1 MTAPPWTVR
10 ALRAALAA
18 GSTSPS
24 QLAESAL
31 ANSNQNAGS
40 NTYLWQDPAWTRAE
54 AVRAESMMPMSGQ
67 SGAGPFND
75 SRPAFWGLPISVK
88 DCFDLAGSP
97 TSYGVRFYRDL
108 NGNAA
113 RDSWLVEQLR
123 AAGAVIIGKTHLH
136 PLAYGITGENAE
148 FGDCVQPGVPR
159 DGSWSLGWK
168 PRDPGAL
175 TGGSSSGAA
184 ASVQEGSAVAAIGT
198 DTGGSI
204 RAPAALCGLAG
215 YRASIGRGDW
225 RGAAHLAQSFDT
237 MGWLFRD
244 LEDAPFLAAP
254 YLAAPFLTEP
264 VLAAPFL
271 AAPLGAAPVAPAE
284 TSPARAFTR
293 FAFIDD
299 KLLHDCEPEVMA
311 GFRGVIR
318 ELENLGLEARR
329 IETGWWAD
337 AVEIYAPL
345 QAVEAAQVHAGN
357 FDQFAPDLRERLM
370 GGAGLTPVQVSAL
383 RQRLAAFRARMDELF
398 AAHQLIL
405 LPSIP
410 VARLAA
416 GADHSQTRM
425 RLLRYTAP
433 FSLAGV
439 PTLAIPCARGGM
451 QLAAA
456 RGDDEA
462 LLALAAQIG
471 AQRNKSSSV

>member
-1 MTAPPWTVR
+1 
-10 ALRAALAA
+10 
-18 GSTSPS
+18 
-24 QLAESAL
+24 
-31 ANSNQNAGS
+31 
-40 NTYLWQDPAWTRAE
+40 
-54 AVRAESMMPMSGQ
+54 MMPMSGQ